1 MTEISKDK
9 VVQKLAEMFEE
20 EWYTNKSEYQD
31 DDGNE
36 TKEFK
41 ELEEIETVVN
51 KMIIK
56 YYDRVWNPR
65 ILQINQETQAR
76 GRKHDR
82 EELFHLRYKGKNGK
96 VSTIL

>member
-1 MTEISKDK
+1 MAKQCFANYYRTGDGVIRISPVQFFRKELKKMTEISKDK

-41 ELEEIETVVN
+41 ELQEIETVVN

-56 YYDRVWNPR
+56 YY
-65 ILQINQETQAR
+65 E
-76 GRKHDR
+76 
-82 EELFHLRYKGKNGK
+82 
-96 VSTIL
+96 

>member
-1 MTEISKDK
+1 MGKRQITTRMVAIMTEISKDK

-20 EWYTNKSEYQD
+20 EWYTNRSEYED
-31 DDGNE
+31 EDGNE

-56 YYDRVWNPR
+56 YYDRV
-65 ILQINQETQAR
+65 
-76 GRKHDR
+76 
-82 EELFHLRYKGKNGK
+82 
-96 VSTIL
+96 

>member
-31 DDGNE
+31 EDGNE

-41 ELEEIETVVN
+41 ELTRIELVVN

-56 YYDRVWNPR
+56 YY
-65 ILQINQETQAR
+65 
-76 GRKHDR
+76 G
-82 EELFHLRYKGKNGK
+82 GKQ
-96 VSTIL
+96 